1 MLQVASAYRSERA
14 ISTERLWKKAVI
26 TWREEMRVALATIN
40 KSTKRESPL
49 LTFVRSCG
57 RTEIV
62 GKRGE
67 PCVGRRLKLKNQ
79 N

>member
-1 MLQVASAYRSERA
+1 MGYLGRA
-14 ISTERLWKKAVI
+14 AVGKKAVI

-67 PCVGRRLKLKNQ
+67 LCVEHVG
-79 N
+79 

>member
-1 MLQVASAYRSERA
+1 MG
-14 ISTERLWKKAVI
+14 KKAVI

-62 GKRGE
+62 GKRGKL
-67 PCVGRRLKLKNQ
+67 CVEHVG
-79 N
+79 